1 MGIKGDVNMKKSI
14 LSIALTAAVLLCGC
28 GEKGSELPS
37 DTTYNHGR
45 YAIMETEKGY
55 YTNFSSPEGH
65 MLRYYERDTENQIF
79 LCAKPECVHD
89 GNENCAATY
98 KNLKCI
104 NTLLYDGAIYTLAI
118 EDGDVISYS
127 LYKAALDGTSFTK
140 VGDAFSV
147 SNSAGEKY
155 EIMDGI
161 YFMIHKGYAYI
172 PYHLTLGDGTF
183 GFAGSGLAKMDI
195 QTGKTEILF
204 SGENYFSS
212 YPHKAMGVGDNVY
225 YFTSSYGCN
234 DPNDGLYRYNIKT
247 GKTDKI
253 SDYIYDGIT
262 MDEEHYYTCGVY
274 DDGTYCISALDINAP
289 SLESGWEELGGRI
302 NEELHKTEG
311 GLFSYMPR
319 LMLYED
325 KIIAVSKSD
334 DFVLVMNKNGEVLGS
349 GKYDFNEI
357 SGYSGELV
365 KEFNIS
371 EDKLYVNT
379 MPFNLPVD
387 DYYQKIYSIP
397 IADIGSG
404 KSEWKFEY
412 GVKAWWQIYN
422 EMGWD
427 INVSD

>member
-1 MGIKGDVNMKKSI
+1 MKSI
-14 LSIALTAAVLLCGC
+14 KISAPLFTALLLCGC
-28 GEKGSELPS
+28 GAEGSGLPS
-37 DTTYNHGR
+37 DTPYNHGK

-55 YTNFSSPEGH
+55 YTNTNGYNGH
-65 MLRYYERDTENQIF
+65 MLRYYERNTENQIF
-79 LCAKPECVHD
+79 LCAKPECLHD
-89 GNENCAATY
+89 GNESCAATY

-104 NTLLYDGAIYTLAI
+104 NTLLYDGAIYTLAV

-147 SNSAGEKY
+147 SNPTGESY
-155 EIMDGI
+155 ETMDGI

-204 SGENYFSS
+204 SGDNYFSA
-212 YPHKAMGVGDNVY
+212 YPVEAVGVGDYVY
-225 YFTSSYGCN
+225 FFARSYGNN
-234 DPNDGLYRYNIKT
+234 DPNEGTYRYNIKT
-247 GKTDKI
+247 GETDKLA
-253 SDYIYDGIT
+253 DYIYDGIT
-262 MDEEHYYTCGVY
+262 MDEEHYYSCGIY
-274 DDGTYCISALDINAP
+274 DDGSYCISVLDINSP

-302 NEELHKTEG
+302 NEELHMTEG
-311 GLFSYMPR
+311 GLFSYMPK

-325 KIIAVSKSD
+325 KIVAVSKSD
-334 DFVLVMNKNGEVLGS
+334 DSVLVMNKNGEVLGN
-349 GKYDFNEI
+349 GKYDFNKL

-371 EDKLYVNT
+371 EAKLYVNIRPQD
-379 MPFNLPVD
+379 MPID
-387 DYYQKIYSIP
+387 DYDQKIYSIP
-397 IADIGSG
+397 IADIESG

-412 GVKAWWQIYN
+412 GVKSPWQIYM

-427 INVSD
+427 INVGN